1 MVISI
6 RVIVG
11 IIGSAVCVLLYAVPI
26 LTFKRVIREAS
37 VGEFSCIPYIITL
50 FSALTWG
57 WYGFPVVSCGWKNL
71 SVSGTCCIG
80 VLFEISFVS
89 IYIWFAPREKK
100 KFVTLMVS
108 LVLAILCAI
117 VFFSSYIFHTHH
129 VRKLF
134 VGSIGIVTSMSM
146 LSSPLVAVVVAHS
159 LALPSPSQV
168 APTVPRRPRSR
179 TPSRAGPVVVVSC
192 WSLLPPSLVLPNEA
206 CRRSRPSSSG
216 EEQWL
221 AVILRPK
228 GGAARHPTPTLP
240 PTSRAR
246 RPSGG
251 RARSKPT
258 PPSSSTP
265 AKALPPEKAS
275 IGLPQWSPEDI
286 DITRRFASTSRIYSA
301 GCRLRI
307 AAGASL
313 ACEKPSRSSSS
324 SSAARRQNSDHHR
337 IAPPLVRTP

>member
-57 WYGFPVVSCGWKNL
+57 WYGFPVVSCGWENL

-80 VLFEISFVS
+80 VLFEISFIS

-146 LSSPLVAVVVAHS
+146 LSSPLVAVKQVIRTKSVEFMPFYLS
-159 LALPSPSQV
+159 LF
-168 APTVPRRPRSR
+168 
-179 TPSRAGPVVVVSC
+179 
-192 WSLLPPSLVLPNEA
+192 SLLTSLIWVVYGILGRDPYIMAPNGVG
-206 CRRSRPSSSG
+206 CLTG
-216 EEQWL
+216 
-221 AVILRPK
+221 ILQ
-228 GGAARHPTPTLP
+228 LVVYC
-240 PTSRAR
+240 
-246 RPSGG
+246 
-251 RARSKPT
+251 
-258 PPSSSTP
+258 
-265 AKALPPEKAS
+265 
-275 IGLPQWSPEDI
+275 
-286 DITRRFASTSRIYSA
+286 IYSRCKEPPKMLSSVERINDLEVA
-301 GCRLRI
+301 TSHGDANGC
-307 AAGASL
+307 
-313 ACEKPSRSSSS
+313 KP
-324 SSAARRQNSDHHR
+324 
-337 IAPPLVRTP
+337 